1 MNFYNQI
8 NFGGTILSS
17 YEFLIQSRKEDID
30 FINKVIEAYEGIGVV
45 RTVDANAGI
54 LNVISTDDFKDF
66 VRTIIEDLDKNYGV
80 VAKITEEGAWKGSL
94 YINKK

>member
-1 MNFYNQI
+1 M
-8 NFGGTILSS
+8 LSS

-80 VAKITEEGAWKGSL
+80 VAKITEEGAWKGFL

>member
-1 MNFYNQI
+1 M
-8 NFGGTILSS
+8 LSS

-54 LNVISTDDFKDF
+54 VNVISTDDFKDF

-80 VAKITEEGAWKGSL
+80 EAKITEVGPWKGSL

>member
-1 MNFYNQI
+1 M
-8 NFGGTILSS
+8 
-17 YEFLIQSRKEDID
+17 
-30 FINKVIEAYEGIGVV
+30 
-45 RTVDANAGI
+45 
-54 LNVISTDDFKDF
+54 ISTDDFKDF

>member
-1 MNFYNQI
+1 M
-8 NFGGTILSS
+8 LSS

-54 LNVISTDDFKDF
+54 VNVISTDDFKDF

-80 VAKITEEGAWKGSL
+80 EAKITEEGPWEGSL

>member
-1 MNFYNQI
+1 M
-8 NFGGTILSS
+8 LSS

-30 FINKVIEAYEGIGVV
+30 FINKIIEAYEGIGVV

-80 VAKITEEGAWKGSL
+80 VAKITEEGAWKGFL

>member
-1 MNFYNQI
+1 M
-8 NFGGTILSS
+8 LSS

-30 FINKVIEAYEGIGVV
+30 FINKIIEAYEGIGVV

-80 VAKITEEGAWKGSL
+80 VAKITKEGAWKGSL

>member
-1 MNFYNQI
+1 M
-8 NFGGTILSS
+8 LSS

-45 RTVDANAGI
+45 RTVDANAGL

-66 VRTIIEDLDKNYGV
+66 ARDIIEDLDKNYGV
-80 VAKITEEGAWKGSL
+80 KAKIIEEGVWKGSL